1 MTYLG
6 TLGRLA
12 VLAALAYLGFYV
24 YGLMMGVFT
33 PMEMVG
39 FTAVAALCLAVFAAY
54 SVRYRRAM
62 KNPRQQAAMMR
73 QAHVYRER
81 RGF

>member
-1 MTYLG
+1 MLQPRR
-6 TLGRLA
+6 GRVRTGRGGRA
-12 VLAALAYLGFYV
+12 MAAPV
-24 YGLMMGVFT
+24 
-33 PMEMVG
+33 
-39 FTAVAALCLAVFAAY
+39 VAALCLTVFAVY

-62 KNPRQQAAMMR
+62 KDPSKQAAMMR